1 MPNVRIRI
9 EKDQEAGIEAQQAQ
23 PKSEAKNV
31 AVTSLFA
38 HQMLGTA
45 KQIVNYQASNIANF
59 TGDYIRQEQINQTLD
74 IISDGSTIALGAMAG
89 GWVGGVVAAIGVGTK
104 HVLKLISQTREDELK
119 ERDRLLALERSGNS
133 TRNGSRGTEN

>member
-9 EKDQEAGIEAQQAQ
+9 EKGQEAGDDAQQTQ
-23 PKSEAKNV
+23 QKTESKNV
-31 AVTSLFA
+31 ATTSLFA

-45 KQIVNYQASNIANF
+45 KQIIGFQTSNIANF
-59 TGDYIRQEQINQTLD
+59 TGDYMKQDRVNDLLD
-74 IISDGSTIALGAMAG
+74 VFGDASTIALGFASAG
-89 GWVGGVVAAIGVGTK
+89 PVGGAVAMIGVATK
-104 HVLKLISQTREDELK
+104 SALKLIGQSREDELR

>member
-9 EKDQEAGIEAQQAQ
+9 EKGQEAGIEAQQAQ
-23 PKSEAKNV
+23 QKSETKNV

-59 TGDYIRQEQINQTLD
+59 TGDYIKQEQINQTLD

-89 GWVGGVVAAIGVGTK
+89 GLPGGIVAAIGVGTK